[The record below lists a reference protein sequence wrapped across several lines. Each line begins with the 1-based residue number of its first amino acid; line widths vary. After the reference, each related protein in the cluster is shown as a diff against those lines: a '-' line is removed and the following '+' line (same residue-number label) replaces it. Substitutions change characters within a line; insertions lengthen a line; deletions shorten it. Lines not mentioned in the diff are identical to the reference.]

1 MILSCPACN
10 TRFSVPDNAFTGS
23 SSRRLRCA
31 RCQHVWYSGSEGE
44 ADPQALDGHQA
55 FAAMLAAAGATATYP
70 AFSPPPVVSENFRQT
85 LDRAARSWPRLPKRL
100 AWFISLILLF
110 LTLMTGYLG
119 REVLAARFAFLETF
133 YITLGMMS
141 PPPVE
146 NFDLLLQKAEK
157 CLISGRDMLCLS
169 GQVVNRSGKARK
181 PPTIYITALN
191 HAGEEF
197 TDADGRVLLTW
208 RVEDS
213 GSKLS
218 PGEARDFALTE
229 PYPDKAIA
237 DFDYGFI
244 ND

>member
-1 MILSCPACN
+1 MILSCPACA
-10 TRFSVPDNAFTGS
+10 TRFAVPDDAMTA
-23 SSRRLRCA
+23 SRRLRCA
-31 RCQHVWYSGSEGE
+31 RCQHVWHSGGE
-44 ADPQALDGHQA
+44 AAGAATPSFDENQP
-55 FAAMLAAAGATATYP
+55 FAAMLAAANIAYP
-70 AFSPPPVVSENFRQT
+70 TFAPPPALSDNFRQT

-100 AWFISLILLF
+100 AWAITLLLLF
-110 LTLMTGYLG
+110 LTLLTGYLG
-119 REVLAARFAFLETF
+119 REALAARFVFLETF
-133 YITLGMMS
+133 YIALGMML

-146 NFDLLLQKAEK
+146 TFDLQLQKAEK

-169 GQVVNRSGKARK
+169 GQVVNRSSKALK

-208 RVEDS
+208 RVKGI
-213 GSKLS
+213 GSKLP
-218 PGEARDFALTE
+218 PGEARDFAVTE

>member
-1 MILSCPACN
+1 MILSCPACS
-10 TRFSVPDNAFTGS
+10 TRFTVPDDAMTA
-23 SSRRLRCA
+23 SRRLRCA
-31 RCQHVWYSGSEGE
+31 KCQHVW
-44 ADPQALDGHQA
+44 QNITDGAAVGQQIEENQP
-55 FAAMLAAAGATATYP
+55 FAAMLAAANISYP
-70 AFSPPPVVSENFRQT
+70 AFTPPPAMSENFRQT

-100 AWFISLILLF
+100 AWILSLLLFCLILL
-110 LTLMTGYLG
+110 TGYLG
-119 REVLAARFAFLETF
+119 REALAARFEFMERF
-133 YITLGMMS
+133 YISLRLIL

-146 NFDLLLQKAEK
+146 SFDLQLQKAEK

-169 GQVVNRSGKARK
+169 GQVVNRSDQALK

-208 RVEDS
+208 RVKDT
-213 GSKLS
+213 GSKLP
-218 PGEARDFALTE
+218 PGEARDFAVTE

>member
-1 MILSCPACN
+1 MILSCPACS
-10 TRFSVPDNAFTGS
+10 TRFSVPDDALTGAA
-23 SSRRLRCA
+23 SRRLRCA
-31 RCQHVWYSGSEGE
+31 RCQHVWYSGGEGI
-44 ADPQALDGHQA
+44 ADTQTLDGPQA
-55 FAAMLAAAGATATYP
+55 FAALLAAAGSTATYP
-70 AFSPPPVVSENFRQT
+70 AFSPPPVVPENFRQS
-85 LDRAARSWPRLPKRL
+85 LDRAAQSWPRLPKRL
-100 AWFISLILLF
+100 AWAISLLLLL
-110 LTLMTGYLG
+110 LTLLTGYLG
-119 REVLAARFAFLETF
+119 REVLAARFAFLESF
-133 YITLGMMS
+133 YVTLGMMP

-146 NFDLLLQKAEK
+146 NFDLQLQKAEK

-169 GQVVNRSGKARK
+169 GQVVNRSGKALK

-208 RVEDS
+208 RVEDT
-213 GSKLS
+213 GSKLP
-218 PGEARDFALTE
+218 PGEARDFAVTE